1 MNPVKLL
8 SVCCSLGLILI
19 FNVSA
24 LAAEPIKVADVHY
37 QLAQRHLD
45 AGRPFWAV
53 HSYRRALETGAKNP
67 NIHRELSQVLYDL
80 GFVDQAINEMEEAIK
95 AAPVN
100 DFLHMEL
107 GVFCLA
113 SGRLQRAQVEFSR
126 VLELNPGFS
135 YGYYYLGEVFYRLGQ
150 YDDSSIALV
159 LAQRLGLPG
168 FDLERKLVD
177 LGWQLPQKPWFETTT
192 DYYLRRITL
201 DSRATVDDV
210 MRRLGDGELFEELAR
225 QFSTGDE
232 SQNGGYVGA
241 IALKNMPA
249 DFAQR
254 LAGGESFSPPV
265 LLKADGVFHLVQR
278 IAPFDAVTWRGKT
291 ANKKQQRQVRVI
303 EPTQHPVVAQKGF
316 LLLSGVF
323 HNRDYAEQRVERLVK
338 LGIKSTLNQR
348 GEGEHLRYEVIA
360 GRYDDHQGAQ
370 HAASFLKESGF
381 DSYIRSEK

>member
-1 MNPVKLL
+1 MNKTIQYGAWLAV
-8 SVCCSLGLILI
+8 VVTLIMSGPA
-19 FNVSA
+19 F
-24 LAAEPIKVADVHY
+24 AAEPIKVADVHY

-67 NIHRELSQVLYDL
+67 NIHRQLSQVLYDL
-80 GFVDQAINEMEEAIK
+80 GFVDQAIIEMGKAIET
-95 AAPVN
+95 APIN

-113 SGRLQRAQVEFSR
+113 SGRLQQAQTEFSQ

-150 YDDSSIALV
+150 YDDSSMALV
-159 LAQRLGLPG
+159 MAQQLGLPG

-177 LGWQLPQKPWFETTT
+177 LGWQLPVKPWVETTT
-192 DYYLRRITL
+192 EYYLRRITL
-201 DSRATVDDV
+201 DSRSTVDEV
-210 MRRLGDGELFEELAR
+210 MKRLGDGELFEELAR
-225 QFSTGDE
+225 QFSTDIE

-241 IALKNMPA
+241 IALENMPA
-249 DFAQR
+249 EFAQR
-254 LAGGESFSPPV
+254 LAGVDSFSTPV

-278 IAPFDAVTWRGKT
+278 IAPFNAVAWQAKI
-291 ANKKQQRQVRVI
+291 ASIKQQRQLRVI
-303 EPTQHPVVAQKGF
+303 ETTQLPVVAKPGY
-316 LLLSGVF
+316 LLLSGVY
-323 HNRDYAEQRVERLVK
+323 HNRDYAEQRVERLLK
-338 LGIKSTLNQR
+338 LGLNSTLNQR

-360 GRYDDHQGAQ
+360 GRYDQHQDAQ
-370 HAASFLKESGF
+370 QAANDLKRSGL

>member
-1 MNPVKLL
+1 MNKTIQYGAWLAV
-8 SVCCSLGLILI
+8 VVTLIMSGPA
-19 FNVSA
+19 F
-24 LAAEPIKVADVHY
+24 AAEPIKVADVHY

-67 NIHRELSQVLYDL
+67 NIHRQLSQVLYDL
-80 GFVDQAINEMEEAIK
+80 GFVDQAIIEMGKAIET
-95 AAPVN
+95 APIN

-113 SGRLQRAQVEFSR
+113 SGRLQQAQTEFSQ

-150 YDDSSIALV
+150 YDDSSMALV
-159 LAQRLGLPG
+159 MAQQLGLPG

-177 LGWQLPQKPWFETTT
+177 LGWQLPVKPWVETTT
-192 DYYLRRITL
+192 EYYLRRITL
-201 DSRATVDDV
+201 DSRSTVDEV
-210 MRRLGDGELFEELAR
+210 MKRLGDGELFEELAR
-225 QFSTGDE
+225 QFSTDIE

-241 IALKNMPA
+241 IALENMPA
-249 DFAQR
+249 EFAQR
-254 LAGGESFSPPV
+254 LAGVDSFSTPV

-278 IAPFDAVTWRGKT
+278 IAPFNAVTWQAKI
-291 ANKKQQRQVRVI
+291 ASIKQQRQLRVI
-303 EPTQHPVVAQKGF
+303 ETTQLPVVVKHAY
-316 LLLSGVF
+316 LLLSGVY
-323 HNRDYAEQRVERLVK
+323 HNRDYAEQRVERLLK
-338 LGIKSTLNQR
+338 LGLNSTLNQR

-360 GRYDDHQGAQ
+360 GRYDQHQDAQ
-370 HAASFLKESGF
+370 QAANDLKRSGL